1 MLIFEFNDVNELS
14 NWREDFVKRF
24 NEVPRITAKIV
35 NGEHIF
41 LARVSM

>member
-1 MLIFEFNDVNELS
+1 MLTFEFNDVNELS
-14 NWREDFVKRF
+14 DWREDFIKNF

-41 LARVSM
+41 LATVSM